1 MYYFCKYLYHLVLH
15 LRINKKNKLSHI
27 TVYINYELLIPP
39 LFMLRTGDQISNP
52 LTKKSFIFLQTAKD
66 TNGEY
71 VRIKCT
77 ADVESNR
84 KSGFIHKHPHQTEI
98 INVVSGSMMAIVNGK
113 KVRYEAGEMLVIQ
126 PGDSHQWWNA
136 SKREKLDLV
145 TEIRPAL
152 KTEQLYEAACAL
164 AQAQYT
170 ESNYA
175 PNLLHLAVMIDHYA
189 DHYVIA
195 GRWTLIKKAGFKLL
209 AAIGRLKGYT
219 PEWNYNLV
227 SDTTSKMSL

>member
-1 MYYFCKYLYHLVLH
+1 
-15 LRINKKNKLSHI
+15 
-27 TVYINYELLIPP
+27 
-39 LFMLRTGDQISNP
+39 MLKTGNQISNP
-52 LTKKSFIFLQTAKD
+52 LTKKSFTFLQTAKE

-71 VRIKCT
+71 VRIECI
-77 ADVESNR
+77 ADEESSQKN
-84 KSGFIHKHPHQTEI
+84 GFIHMHPSQTEI

-113 KVRYEAGEMLVIQ
+113 KLRYEAGEMLVIK

-136 SKREKLDLV
+136 SKKVKLNLV

-152 KTEQLYEAACAL
+152 QTEQLYEAACTL

-170 ESNYA
+170 ESHHK

-195 GRWTLIKKAGFKLL
+195 GRWTLVKKAGFKLL

-219 PEWNYNLV
+219 PEWEVLN
-227 SDTTSKMSL
+227 TETKMSL